1 MPAGAGLIFNIYRI
15 TRPKERDDSML
26 GVLDDHTRR
35 FTPEEVEALRRH
47 FRMSYEELA
56 ELAEIPI
63 SSLQDYVAGK
73 CTFERRPMYHRQI
86 NTAFRLQFGH
96 MINDL
101 PV

>member
-56 ELAEIPI
+56 ELDVPIVAE
-63 SSLQDYVAGK
+63 YGA
-73 CTFERRPMYHRQI
+73 
-86 NTAFRLQFGH
+86 
-96 MINDL
+96 
-101 PV
+101 